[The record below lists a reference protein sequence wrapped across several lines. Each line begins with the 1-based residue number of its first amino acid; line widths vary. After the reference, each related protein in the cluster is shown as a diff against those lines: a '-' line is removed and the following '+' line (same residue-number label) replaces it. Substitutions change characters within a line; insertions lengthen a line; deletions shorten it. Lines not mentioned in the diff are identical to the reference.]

1 MPADS
6 NQQRRAPPLAERPP
20 FATDEDDSI
29 YDDVPPARPRQ
40 KLPTQQKPG
49 QSDSMYQA
57 WDSYLQTDNKND
69 RPQSGVGGIGMG
81 LMAGGVDDS
90 DDEDHTPARR
100 GGAKTTKP
108 AKSSNLNPAQ
118 SPQKSNVQDQS
129 KGGPN
134 NVQMLSRPAPAMA
147 APPANRQ
154 NSYER
159 PQQAQG
165 SPPHAPGNQQRS
177 FDQPRQGTGV
187 QRPAA
192 AALRVNVPQP
202 GMPAA
207 RGPMP
212 AFMQNSNAPLSS
224 PSLNPH
230 PLNAPSTPITPVFAR
245 PSFQSERRV
254 EFAKEAIMRGN
265 SEETL
270 LPRNTAK
277 GEDFWRRFS
286 FVAKEAP
293 KQKTSSW
300 LKSTMGNNRSM
311 KRWTWCISI
320 FLLLAIGAG
329 IGFGWYFTHNK
340 PAALPLAVGGSANE
354 SQITTAIAPTPT
366 QAAGPTSR
374 TLVAPLASD
383 AKRSLPTE
391 VIALVEED
399 IVGASPPQ
407 PTKRSELHARYRLRR
422 RTFNDVD

>member
-1 MPADS
+1 MPSDP
-6 NQQRRAPPLAERPP
+6 NQQRRAPPLAGRPP

-29 YDDVPPARPRQ
+29 YDDVPAARPRQ
-40 KLPTQQKPG
+40 RQPTQQKPG

-57 WDSYLQTDNKND
+57 WDNYLQTDNKND

-81 LMAGGVDDS
+81 LMAGGMDDS
-90 DDEDHTPARR
+90 DEEDHAPVKRSAPKSN
-100 GGAKTTKP
+100 AP

-118 SPQKSNVQDQS
+118 SPKQSNLHEPSRVA
-129 KGGPN
+129 PN
-134 NVQMLSRPAPAMA
+134 NAQMLARPPPAVA

-159 PQQAQG
+159 PQNSQG
-165 SPPHAPGNQQRS
+165 GPSQSPGNQQAS
-177 FDQPRQGTGV
+177 FAQPRQGNGV

-202 GMPAA
+202 GMPTA

-212 AFMQNSNAPLSS
+212 AFMQNSNAPLAS

-245 PSFQSERRV
+245 PSFQSERKV
-254 EFAKEAIMRGN
+254 EFSQDAIMRGV

-277 GEDFWRRFS
+277 GEEFWRRFS
-286 FVAKEAP
+286 FVAKEDP
-293 KQKTSSW
+293 KQK
-300 LKSTMGNNRSM
+300 KSTWLRSTLGNNRSM

-329 IGFGWYFTHNK
+329 IGFGWWATHNK
-340 PAALPLAVGGSANE
+340 PASLPVAVGGSANE
-354 SQITTAIAPTPT
+354 SQVTTSIAPTT
-366 QAAGPTSR
+366 QAGPTSR
-374 TLVAPLASD
+374 TLIAPLAVET
-383 AKRSLPTE
+383 KRSLPD
-391 VIALVEED
+391 VFIPLVEED
-399 IVGASPPQ
+399 VVGAAPPQ

-422 RTFNDVD
+422 RALDDIN